1 MKNDEISKSF
11 LKASKTYWLLSQ
23 FIKVNEYELNEKK
36 MKIFESMKVRMLENI
51 ETLKMYR
58 DKELND
64 SDFSER
70 EDINNSLISINSYS
84 EAVLQK
90 LNFYLK

>member
-64 SDFSER
+64 SDFSKR

>member
-1 MKNDEISKSF
+1 MKDKILKSF
-11 LKASKTYWLLSQ
+11 LKASKIYWLLSQ
-23 FIKVNEYELNEKK
+23 FIKSNEDELDEKK
-36 MKIFESMKVRMLENI
+36 VKMFESMKVRMLENI

-58 DKELND
+58 DKELSD

>member
-1 MKNDEISKSF
+1 MKDKILKSF
-11 LKASKTYWLLSQ
+11 LKASKIYWLLSQ
-23 FIKVNEYELNEKK
+23 FIKSSEDELDEKK
-36 MKIFESMKVRMLENI
+36 VKIFESMKVRMLENI

-58 DKELND
+58 DKELSD